1 MLCGHWVFE
10 FFNRI
15 KAINM
20 STLKVVVV
28 SGNLGLPSKT
38 LALAGQIVE
47 AIKQQAC
54 IEVITHSL
62 ADLAPVFGLARHP
75 GELSDIGKA
84 VLDSIGSADILVAV
98 TPVYKGSYTGLFKHL
113 FDFLDVKALIEV
125 PVILGATGGGEK
137 HALIIEHQLRP
148 LFGFF
153 GAQTVPSGIYATEQ
167 NYDGSRFSDAI
178 VNERIHAAARQAVVA
193 ALIRADQTQSCEVA

>member
-1 MLCGHWVFE
+1 MFCGHWVFE
-10 FFNRI
+10 FFNRT

-20 STLKVVVV
+20 SILKVVVV

-38 LALAGQIVE
+38 LALAGQIVD
-47 AIKQQAC
+47 AIKQQA
-54 IEVITHSL
+54 VIDVKTHNL
-62 ADLAPVFGLARHP
+62 ADLGPVFGLARHP

-98 TPVYKGSYTGLFKHL
+98 TPVYKGSYTGIFKHL
-113 FDFLDVKALIEV
+113 FDFLDAKAINDV

-153 GAQTVPSGIYATEQ
+153 GAQTIPSGIYAAEQ
-167 NYDGSRFSDAI
+167 DYDGSHFTNAI
-178 VNERIHAAARQAVVA
+178 VIERINAAARQAVVA
-193 ALIRADQTQSCEVA
+193 ARVRSEQIQLSQIA